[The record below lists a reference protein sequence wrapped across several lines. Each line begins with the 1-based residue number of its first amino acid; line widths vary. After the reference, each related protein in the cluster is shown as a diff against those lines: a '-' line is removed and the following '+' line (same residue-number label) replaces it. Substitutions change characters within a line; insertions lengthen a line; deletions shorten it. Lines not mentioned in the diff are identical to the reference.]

1 MTDVISEINDAI
13 AQIEAITK
21 NTKTTELKT
30 IAEALRN
37 IAKKEH
43 HRLRL
48 EGYVLMPNALLN
60 ILEKSSTCNY
70 NYSYVYKKH
79 MRIRLEYVKED
90 LKSYIQFLNKE
101 GY

>member
-48 EGYVLMPNALLN
+48 EGYILMPNALLN

-70 NYSYVYKKH
+70 SWSYGYKKH
-79 MRIRLEYVKED
+79 LRIRLEYVKED
-90 LKSYIQFLNKE
+90 LKLYIQFLNKE

>member
-21 NTKTTELKT
+21 NTRTTELKT

-43 HRLRL
+43 RRLRL

-60 ILEKSSTCNY
+60 ILEKSSTR
-70 NYSYVYKKH
+70 NYSRSYGYKKH
-79 MRIRLEYVKED
+79 LRIKFESVKED
-90 LKSYIQFLNKE
+90 LKLYIQFLSKE